1 MLKKKI
7 LVIGILVLLLFSMGG
22 VEANTDLSTEIDNY
36 ITTYEEMGIFSGTV
50 LVAEN
55 GKIIIN
61 KGYGYA
67 DLELDVKNQKETKY
81 RIGSLTKQFTAAA
94 VMQLAEQNKLKT
106 EDKLSKYIPD
116 YPRGDEIK
124 IKNLLNHTS
133 GIFDYTK
140 TQKFRDMMGKRI
152 QLKKVI
158 DLFKDKDLIFQPGQ
172 KYQYC
177 NSNYVLLG
185 YIIEQVSG
193 LNYEEYLNKNIFN
206 PLEMNNS
213 GYAYHHK
220 IIKKRASGYVMSP
233 AGKKSNMYHDDA
245 TFAHGAGA
253 LYSTTKDL
261 YKWDRALYTNQILT
275 DKSLKQMFTS
285 GLGNYGFGFK
295 IDELFKNKR
304 IYHHGGT
311 MGYTASINRYV
322 NDDVTIIVLSNIN
335 GTPIDQLTKDIAAI
349 LFKKEYYVPDLN
361 YELKQEA
368 FKKYAGT
375 YKLDSGREVTI
386 MSNADKYFVKL
397 KQGPAFEIIPSG
409 QNEFF
414 LKIMGEKIE
423 FVKDNNGN
431 FNTINIEHVYSS
443 ESGTKI

>member
-261 YKWDRALYTNQILT
+261 YKWDRALYTDQILT

>member
-1 MLKKKI
+1 
-7 LVIGILVLLLFSMGG
+7 
-22 VEANTDLSTEIDNY
+22 
-36 ITTYEEMGIFSGTV
+36 MGIFSGTV
-50 LVAEN
+50 LIAKNE
-55 GKIIIN
+55 KIIIN

-67 DLELDVKNQKETKY
+67 DLELDVKNQKDTKY

-94 VMQLAEQNKLKT
+94 VMQLADQNKLKI
-106 EDKLSKYIPD
+106 EDKLINYIPD
-116 YPRGDEIK
+116 YPRGDEIT

-133 GIFDYTK
+133 GIFDYTR
-140 TQKFRDMMGKRI
+140 TQKFRNMMGQRI
-152 QLKKVI
+152 KLNKVI
-158 DLFKDKDLIFQPGQ
+158 ELFKGKDLNFEPGQ

-193 LNYEEYLNKNIFN
+193 LSYEEYLHKNIFD
-206 PLEMNNS
+206 PLDMHNS

-220 IIKKRASGYVMSP
+220 IIKGRASGYVMNS
-233 AGKKSNMYHDDA
+233 AGNKSNIYHDDA

-261 YKWDRALYTNQILT
+261 YKWDRALYTNQILS
-275 DKSLKQMFTS
+275 DNSLKQMFTTYK
-285 GLGNYGFGFK
+285 GNYGFGFK
-295 IDELFKNKR
+295 IDKLFKNRR

-322 NDDVTIIVLSNIN
+322 DEDITIIVLSNIN
-335 GTPIDQLTKDIAAI
+335 GTPIEQLTKDLAAI
-349 LFKKEYYVPDLN
+349 MFEKEYYLPDLS
-361 YELKQEA
+361 YELKQDE
-368 FKKYAGT
+368 FQKYAGT

-386 MSNADKYFVKL
+386 MSQRDKYFVKL

-414 LKIMGEKIE
+414 LKII
-423 FVKDNNGN
+423 
-431 FNTINIEHVYSS
+431 
-443 ESGTKI
+443 

>member
-7 LVIGILVLLLFSMGG
+7 LVIGILILLLFSTGG
-22 VEANTDLSTEIDNY
+22 VEASTDLSTKIDNY

-67 DLELDVKNQKETKY
+67 DLELDVKNQKDTKY

-94 VMQLAEQNKLKT
+94 VMQLAEQNKLKI

-116 YPRGDEIK
+116 YPRGDEIT

-140 TQKFRDMMGKRI
+140 TQKFRNMMGQRI
-152 QLKKVI
+152 RLNKVI
-158 DLFKDKDLIFQPGQ
+158 ELFKGKDLNFEPGQ

-206 PLEMNNS
+206 PLNMHNS
-213 GYAYHHK
+213 GYAHHQK
-220 IIKKRASGYVMSP
+220 IIKGRASGYVMSP
-233 AGKKSNMYHDDA
+233 AGSKSNMYHDDA

-261 YKWDRALYTNQILT
+261 YKWDRALYKNQILS
-275 DKSLKQMFTS
+275 DDSLKQMFTTY
-285 GLGNYGFGFK
+285 LGNYGFGFK

-322 NDDVTIIVLSNIN
+322 DDDITIIVLSNIN
-335 GTPIDQLTKDIAAI
+335 GTPIEQLTKDIAAI
-349 LFKKEYYVPDLN
+349 LFKKEYYVPDLS
-361 YELKQEA
+361 YELKQEEFA
-368 FKKYAGT
+368 KYAGT

-386 MSNADKYFVKL
+386 LSQADKYFVKL
-397 KQGPAFEIIPSG
+397 KQGPAFEIVPSG

-423 FVKDNNGN
+423 FIKGNNGN
-431 FNTINIEHVYSS
+431 FNKIKIEHVYSS